1 MTDKNNLEAVLAENI
16 EMKKFDFSN
25 SLESI
30 PFSNC
35 ESFREIDFLEK
46 TEENFYSKNT
56 NFLIE
61 EKIVWSSRLTN
72 SQYMKI
78 KYCFNTLFK
87 ITYPENFY
95 KNILNRKYFTIVGS
109 LKSSDVVCFAI
120 IDIDFPNRNAE
131 ILSFG
136 VMKEFQG
143 RQFGSKLMQKLIEE
157 FKVMGITEISLI
169 VQKTNKIAIS
179 LYEKFG
185 FIIFKEELNYY
196 KVLDGEEKTAFIMN
210 KSLTLEQ
217 FWIFKVF
224 KNIVKKFTF

>member
-196 KVLDGEEKTAFIMN
+196 KVLDGEEKTALIMN